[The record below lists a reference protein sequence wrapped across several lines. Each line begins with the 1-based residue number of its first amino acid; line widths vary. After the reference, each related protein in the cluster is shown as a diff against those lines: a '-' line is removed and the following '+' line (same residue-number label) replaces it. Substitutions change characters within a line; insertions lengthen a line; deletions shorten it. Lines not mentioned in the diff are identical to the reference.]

1 MKTDDE
7 RNGFLGQH
15 GARYS
20 HFGFKSKC
28 DRKTSLTWNGHTHTY
43 IAPRM
48 DLTLM
53 MTLSEE
59 RVCVCA
65 KMNLFQ
71 FIRCRCRFNVCV
83 PPYTRKSLSQMSR
96 IYSKIF
102 RYFVSKIHI
111 THTHTRSLA
120 HILFTKHKHASAFAQ
135 RTHTHTMLGSHKISS
150 VSKIPMPCSAGCF
163 AKNILRISFL
173 FLFSLYCRSHS
184 KCTCVCV
191 SVSVWKSSKLL
202 YASSSMS
209 FFMVMCVRACVCLWL
224 CVF

>member
-1 MKTDDE
+1 MILMHKIQNMLATCLRWKKNTHKDE
-7 RNGFLGQH
+7 DRRRKKWFFLGQH

-111 THTHTRSLA
+111 THTHS
-120 HILFTKHKHASAFAQ
+120 FTCS
-135 RTHTHTMLGSHKISS
+135 HTFYQT
-150 VSKIPMPCSAGCF
+150 
-163 AKNILRISFL
+163 
-173 FLFSLYCRSHS
+173 
-184 KCTCVCV
+184 
-191 SVSVWKSSKLL
+191 
-202 YASSSMS
+202 
-209 FFMVMCVRACVCLWL
+209 
-224 CVF
+224 